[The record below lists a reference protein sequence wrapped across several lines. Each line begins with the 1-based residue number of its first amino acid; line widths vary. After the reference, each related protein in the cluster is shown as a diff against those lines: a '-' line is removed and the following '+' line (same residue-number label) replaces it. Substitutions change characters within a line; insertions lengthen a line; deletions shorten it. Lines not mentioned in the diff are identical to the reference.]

1 MRSNLKTYSFLNQ
14 ILTDN
19 GADGISLALKSE
31 IDYLQGRNEELRG
44 QILQLKSDL
53 NKSQVSLIK
62 AQDEVSKNILFH
74 SNLIKNNFYQ
84 IFRLKY
90 LIKMF
95 V

>member
-1 MRSNLKTYSFLNQ
+1 MNQ

>member
-1 MRSNLKTYSFLNQ
+1 MKTYSFLNQ

-62 AQDEVSKNILFH
+62 AQDEVNKKIYIIRISKQTKVINSF
-74 SNLIKNNFYQ
+74 SFN
-84 IFRLKY
+84 RLKC

-95 V
+95 D